1 MLTAELKNWQG
12 EKICQKTVEALKQRG
27 FTAFY
32 LENSAKASEFIL
44 ESAASAETIGCGG
57 SLSLSEMGIY
67 EKLLALG
74 KTVLDHC
81 ASNLSKEEKMRIRK
95 AQLTSDLFLS
105 GINALTKDGEIV
117 NIDGV
122 GNRVSAMIFGPK
134 KVLLVAGRN
143 KIVAGSIGDA
153 LARIRKIAAPQNCKR
168 LGRQTPCAIT
178 GECADCQSP
187 ERICRVTTIISFPPL
202 ATDLTVLVVNEDL
215 GF

>member
-168 LGRQTPCAIT
+168 LGRQTPCTIT

-187 ERICRVTTIISFPPL
+187 ERICRVTTIISFPPS